1 MALLDLNRYRKIYS
15 FIRLKPSIQPPQ
27 ESDVI
32 VESGE
37 IAFSNSDSQTHSFT
51 KSFSSAPFVTATA
64 FDSAGNEDANINVFI
79 TAVSTSAVTI
89 KTSATFTGK
98 VHYQAILSP

>member
-1 MALLDLNRYRKIYS
+1 MALLDMNRYRKIYN
-15 FIRLKPSIQPPQ
+15 FIRLKPSLQTGAT
-27 ESDVI
+27 DVI
-32 VESGE
+32 AESGE
-37 IAFSNSDSQTHSFT
+37 INFTNSDSQTHSFT

-64 FDSAGNEDANINVFI
+64 FDSAGNEEANINVFI

-98 VHYQAILSP
+98 VHFHAILSP

>member
-15 FIRLKPSIQPPQ
+15 FIRFKPSLQTGVT
-27 ESDVI
+27 EVI
-32 VESGE
+32 AEAGE
-37 IAFSNSDSQTHSFT
+37 IIFSNSDNQTYTFT
-51 KSFSSAPFVTATA
+51 KTFSSAPIVTATA

-79 TAVSTSAVTI
+79 TAVSTTSVTI

-98 VHYQAILSP
+98 VHFQAILNT